1 MNIKNGKTF
10 IEEGNRCNRLLLT
23 DSLPVFFKTSLS
35 FPKKYMHIPHLEQVI
50 KYSVYICKLSTVRA
64 TFQQNEHCFAKT

>member
-1 MNIKNGKTF
+1 SLGFAHKKGCASI
-10 IEEGNRCNRLLLT
+10 LT
-23 DSLPVFFKTSLS
+23 QPLRFFKTTLS
-35 FPKKYMHIPHLEQVI
+35 FPKKRSHTPHLKQVI